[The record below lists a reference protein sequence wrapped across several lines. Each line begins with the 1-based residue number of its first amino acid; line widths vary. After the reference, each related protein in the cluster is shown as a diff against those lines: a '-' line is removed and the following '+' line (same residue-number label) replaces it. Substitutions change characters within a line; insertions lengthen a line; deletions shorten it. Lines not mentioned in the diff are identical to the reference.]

1 VVVQLCVCLSHFYF
15 DWSKNLKKLHNL
27 KKRTWNKRTRT
38 IIIFRINQPI
48 KKFQHMTTQQN
59 NLVELL
65 AQHVSNY
72 FNEKLKYAPDYDNVL
87 KHCKRMEIKNP
98 EGFKLFRSIL
108 KNIHNNPDEVKY
120 RKIKK
125 TNKKINDVLCEDF
138 KFLLGEAGWNE
149 DDLELNFPSEKIETL
164 RGVLNLV
171 EDEFKTPEE
180 KKVEFFTYLSNHKY
194 LNEEDFKE
202 FEQDFND
209 QKQLFFMN
217 YLKTISNIS
226 YEKSVQYMKL
236 FIAHGLNILDPNFS
250 LTNGPYYLGNAM
262 TYAIGIN
269 SLRSVEILLELGY
282 DVNAEDLVMGMTPLC
297 VACIKK
303 NIDEIKYQWM
313 LKYLIQKGADV
324 NLKTK
329 KGLLPLGYAVTQGSP
344 SAVEIL
350 CSNGSIV
357 DKEMEISKSEEVNSI
372 LEKYKK

>member
-1 VVVQLCVCLSHFYF
+1 LLCLLNRENLFFNYCVWNFLDEQQLFLESTNQ
-15 DWSKNLKKLHNL
+15 SKNF
-27 KKRTWNKRTRT
+27 
-38 IIIFRINQPI
+38 IS
-48 KKFQHMTTQQN
+48 MTTQQN

-72 FNEKLKYAPDYDNVL
+72 FQEKLKFAPDYENVL
-87 KHCKRMEIKNP
+87 KHCKRMEKKNP

-108 KNIHNNPDEVKY
+108 KNIHNNPDEIKY

-125 TNKKINDVLCEDF
+125 SNKKINDVLCEDF
-138 KFLLGEAGWNE
+138 KFLLGQAGWNE
-149 DDLELNFPSEKIETL
+149 DELELNFPPEDIEIL

-180 KKVEFFTYLSNHKY
+180 KKVEFFTYLSNHKH
-194 LNEEDFKE
+194 LSEEDFKE
-202 FEQDFND
+202 FEQDFNE

-236 FIAHGLNILDPNFS
+236 FISHGLNILDSSFS

-350 CSNGSIV
+350 CANGSIV